1 MPERHPNP
9 LFGYALGAV
18 LGTLLWNGIF
28 LALGWAGLLS
38 GAWVW
43 FLIQATYGEA
53 FLFAGM
59 LLAANRRVAA

>member
-1 MPERHPNP
+1 MPERHPSP
-9 LFGYALGAV
+9 LFGYAIGAA

-38 GAWVW
+38 GAWIW
-43 FLIQATYGEA
+43 FLIKTTYGGA

-59 LLAANRRVAA
+59 LLAASRRGAA